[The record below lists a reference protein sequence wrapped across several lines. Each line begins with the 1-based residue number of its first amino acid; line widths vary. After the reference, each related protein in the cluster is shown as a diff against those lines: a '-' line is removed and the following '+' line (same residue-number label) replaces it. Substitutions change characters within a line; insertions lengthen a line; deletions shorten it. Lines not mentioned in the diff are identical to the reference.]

1 MPRVYVTQSDK
12 ADEAFRR
19 LIKMAMAREGIDTQK
34 ALAKRMK
41 SKENTISY
49 RLHHPGSLSLRE
61 LRTLRRILK
70 LTEDEIGEVI

>member
-19 LIKMAMAREGIDTQK
+19 MIKVGMAREGIDTQR

-41 SKENTISY
+41 SKDNTISY
-49 RLHHPGSLSLRE
+49 RLQNPGSLSLRE
-61 LRTLRRILK
+61 FRILRKILK
-70 LTEDEIGEVI
+70 LTADEIGEVI